1 MRISPNYKPKPVS
14 NWLLKWWLNLVR
26 KLAQQFSGTALVV
39 AVVAAGVAIIY
50 TKKPQAESLL
60 SMRY

>member
-14 NWLLKWWLNLVR
+14 NWLLKWWLDLVR
-26 KLAQQFSGTALVV
+26 KLAQQLGGTALVV
-39 AVVAAGVAIIY
+39 TVMAAGVAIIL
-50 TKKPQAESLL
+50 TKKPHAQSLL